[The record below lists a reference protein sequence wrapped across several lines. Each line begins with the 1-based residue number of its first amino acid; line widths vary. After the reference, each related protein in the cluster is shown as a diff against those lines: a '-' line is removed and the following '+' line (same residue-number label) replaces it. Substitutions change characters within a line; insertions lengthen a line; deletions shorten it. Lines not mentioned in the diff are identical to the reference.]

1 LFPSLSLSLFTKTNS
16 NKKNKQKKT
25 IQKKRVPVTI
35 RYSAESGMKPYYLT
49 VAKRV
54 KDLYPDVIIDS
65 VEVQS
70 LDGSKSK
77 TDYDSNDD
85 KKGENSLNKNNGSSD
100 VGSLET
106 FEVIVDGKI
115 VVRTGRANQQN
126 NFGSVFVSMTEMDIA
141 ITRARKR
148 RRPSTVYGENGVV
161 KFNDD
166 DDDESNKLEVLK
178 NKAIE
183 LQLLNYSN
191 KNKKNKKSNKSEE

>member
-1 LFPSLSLSLFTKTNS
+1 
-16 NKKNKQKKT
+16 
-25 IQKKRVPVTI
+25 VTI

-54 KDLYPDVIIDS
+54 KDLYPDVIINS
-65 VEVQS
+65 VEVQP

-77 TDYDSNDD
+77 TDDMDD
-85 KKGENSLNKNNGSSD
+85 KKGDIKNLNINNGSTD
-100 VGSLET
+100 VGWSET
-106 FEVIVDGKI
+106 FEVIVDDKI

-148 RRPSTVYGENGVV
+148 RLSTTIVYGENGVIINN
-161 KFNDD
+161 KFDDD

-178 NKAIE
+178 NRAIE
-183 LQLLNYSN
+183 LQLLNY
-191 KNKKNKKSNKSEE
+191 NKKKNNNNNGKNEE

>member
-1 LFPSLSLSLFTKTNS
+1 
-16 NKKNKQKKT
+16 
-25 IQKKRVPVTI
+25 
-35 RYSAESGMKPYYLT
+35 MKPYYLT

-54 KDLYPDVIIDS
+54 KDLYPDVIINS

-77 TDYDSNDD
+77 TDDYSNDD
-85 KKGENSLNKNNGSSD
+85 KKGDNNLNINNGSTD

-148 RRPSTVYGENGVV
+148 RRPTTVYGENGVV
-161 KFNDD
+161 INNKFDDD

>member
-1 LFPSLSLSLFTKTNS
+1 
-16 NKKNKQKKT
+16 
-25 IQKKRVPVTI
+25 
-35 RYSAESGMKPYYLT
+35 MKPYYLT

-54 KDLYPDVIIDS
+54 KDLYPDVIINS
-65 VEVQS
+65 VEVLS

-77 TDYDSNDD
+77 ADYDNNDD
-85 KKGENSLNKNNGSSD
+85 KKGDNNLNINNGSTD

-126 NFGSVFVSMTEMDIA
+126 NFGSVFVSMTEMDNA
-141 ITRARKR
+141 IIRARKR
-148 RRPSTVYGENGVV
+148 RRPTTLYGENGVV
-161 KFNDD
+161 INKFNDD

-183 LQLLNYSN
+183 LQLLNYSK
-191 KNKKNKKSNKSEE
+191 KNGKNKKSNNNSEE